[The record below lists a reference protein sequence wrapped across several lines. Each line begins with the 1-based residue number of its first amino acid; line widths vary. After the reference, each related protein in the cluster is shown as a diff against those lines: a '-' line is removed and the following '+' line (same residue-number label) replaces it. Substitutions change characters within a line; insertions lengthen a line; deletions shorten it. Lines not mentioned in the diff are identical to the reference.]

1 MRMMVTDPQRIKR
14 TDLGHPE
21 VCPVFVFHKLY
32 SPDELS
38 GIETNCRSAGIGCV
52 DCKKRLAE
60 HMVEALADIHHRRQ
74 DWASRPDDVRDILKD
89 GANRAR
95 LTARKT
101 MERVRAVMHM
111 G

>member
-1 MRMMVTDPQRIKR
+1 MTTIDS
-14 TDLGHPE
+14 D
-21 VCPVFVFHKLY
+21 
-32 SPDELS
+32 
-38 GIETNCRSAGIGCV
+38 CRSAGIGCV

-74 DWASRPDDVRDILKD
+74 DWAARPDDVRDILTD

-95 LTARKT
+95 ETARET
-101 MERVRAVMHM
+101 MEQVRSVMHM